1 MPTRNATAQWDGSL
15 ATGRGTMRFDA
26 YQGPFSFASRME
38 SGPGT
43 NPEELLGAAHAG
55 CFSMAL
61 AAALS
66 QAGFWPAHISTRA
79 AVQFGK
85 QNDGFAISH
94 IELDTEAD
102 VASIGEAQFQQIAS
116 EAKANC
122 PVSKALAGT
131 TIHLTARLLP
141 ASGQRRAG

>member
-1 MPTRNATAQWDGSL
+1 MPTRNATAHWEGSL
-15 ATGRGTMRFDA
+15 AAGRGSMQFDA

-38 SGPGT
+38 MGVGT

-61 AAALS
+61 AAALE

-79 AVQFGK
+79 SVQFGK
-85 QNDGFAISH
+85 QASGFAITR

-102 VASIGEAQFQQIAS
+102 VASIEEAEFQQIAAD
-116 EAKANC
+116 AKANC
-122 PVSKALAGT
+122 PVSKALAGSA
-131 TIHLTARLLP
+131 IGLTARLLP
-141 ASGQRRAG
+141 AESQRRAG